1 MPNNPKTPITIELL
15 KPHHD
20 LSGFSCGE
28 ETLDDWLQRKALK
41 NQKLDATRTFV
52 AHVEES
58 KAIIGYYG
66 LSMSEIVRTDAPKA
80 AQRNMPSS
88 IPVVLLGRLAIH
100 QEWQGQ
106 GLGRFLMRHVIHT
119 AYTASQSVAAR
130 MIMTQPLDQ
139 RAYEFYQSTGFEPLK
154 SKPDIL
160 VIDLKKVE
168 ILLN

>member
-1 MPNNPKTPITIELL
+1 MPNNPTTPITIELL

-52 AHVEES
+52 AHAQENDSV
-58 KAIIGYYG
+58 IGYYG

-100 QEWQGQ
+100 KRMARSRVGTV
-106 GLGRFLMRHVIHT
+106 FN
-119 AYTASQSVAAR
+119 ASCYPYRVYR
-130 MIMTQPLDQ
+130 
-139 RAYEFYQSTGFEPLK
+139 
-154 SKPDIL
+154 
-160 VIDLKKVE
+160 
-168 ILLN
+168 